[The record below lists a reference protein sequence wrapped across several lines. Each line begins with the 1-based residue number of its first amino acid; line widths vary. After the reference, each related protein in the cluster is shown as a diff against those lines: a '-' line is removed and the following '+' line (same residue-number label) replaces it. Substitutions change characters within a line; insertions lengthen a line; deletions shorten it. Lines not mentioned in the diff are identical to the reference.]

1 MLSDEKLLAIKFEKN
16 IRKNDD
22 DYYYLF
28 LKIFE
33 QTKKTEKNYNWL
45 KKNKY
50 LTTEKQNS
58 KF

>member
-16 IRKNDD
+16 TRKNDD